1 MHDQQVNNLVAHLF
15 RHEAGKM
22 AAVLTRLFG
31 FQSLDKAEDIVQ
43 ETLLQAMS
51 TWPLKGVPENPSAWL
66 YTVAKRKAI
75 DIIRQRKLHDQHHSR
90 MNWALKSE
98 WALIPT
104 VNSFF
109 LENEI
114 EDSQLRMIFAC
125 CHPSIPYESRIALTL
140 KTLCGLS
147 ISEIARCFL
156 TNEETI
162 TKRLYRAREKIRSEN
177 VSLEAPAPAGLP
189 ERLDAVLHSLYLLFS
204 EGYNSS
210 NPDNLIRQD
219 LCEEA
224 IRLCLMLANH
234 RLTNVPKTNALLSL
248 MCFQASRLDARTSP
262 DGSIILL
269 RDQDRSRWFQPLIE
283 KGKYYLEIAAEG
295 GVFTEYHIEAAIA
308 GCHMRAASFDHT
320 DWQEILKLYDIL
332 MELRPDS
339 IVQLNKAIAT
349 GYAISPEAGLR
360 ALQDITDLKEHYLYH
375 SALGDFFSAIGDMD
389 NASASYLLAKELTQS
404 AAEKKLLQTKLAKS
418 EQHKL

>member
-1 MHDQQVNNLVAHLF
+1 MLEQQVNNLVAHLF

-66 YTVAKRKAI
+66 YSVAKRKAI
-75 DIIRQRKLHDQHHSR
+75 DILRKRKIQDQHHSR
-90 MNWALKSE
+90 IRWAIESE

-104 VNSFF
+104 VNNFF

-147 ISEIARCFL
+147 ISEIARGFL
-156 TNEETI
+156 TNDETI
-162 TKRLYRAREKIRSEN
+162 TKRLFRAREKIRSEN
-177 VSLEAPAPAGLP
+177 ISLECPAPADLP
-189 ERLDAVLHSLYLLFS
+189 HRLDAVLHSLYLLFN

-224 IRLCLMLANH
+224 MRLCLMLAKH
-234 RLTNVPKTNALLSL
+234 PITNSPKTNALLSL
-248 MCFQASRLDARTSP
+248 MCFQASRLEARTAP

-269 RDQDRSRWFQPLIE
+269 QDQDRSLWFQPLIE
-283 KGKYYLEIAAEG
+283 KGKYYLEVAAEG
-295 GVFTEYHIEAAIA
+295 GLLTEYHIEAAIA
-308 GCHMRAASFDHT
+308 GCHMRASSFADT
-320 DWQEILKLYDIL
+320 DWREIVKLYDIL

-339 IVQLNKAIAT
+339 IVKLNRAIAT
-349 GYAISPEAGLR
+349 GYCVSPGAGLR
-360 ALQDITDLKEHYLYH
+360 ALQEITGLQGHYLYH
-375 SALGDFFSAIGDMD
+375 SALGDFFRQVGDHVGARTNYELAIQ
-389 NASASYLLAKELTQS
+389 LTNS
-404 AAEKKLLQTKLAKS
+404 VAEKNLLQTKLTKS
-418 EQHKL
+418 EPL